1 MNTGQYLFQRF
12 AGWFSPYFSTKNN
25 PLYHLADISIFM
37 LAVASISGVY
47 IFLFYNVDPAH
58 SYDSI
63 ERLSNQWVGGL
74 MRSIHRYS
82 SDLLVVFVLMH
93 LAHMYITGKF
103 RRILSWITGV
113 GSFLVVVFVG
123 VTGYL
128 LVWDEKSKLLGTL
141 TAKFLAAIP
150 IFDPS
155 ISGAFLLNDLPSVGG
170 FFRVALFGHI
180 FFTLF
185 IVIILWLHVSPIAR
199 PKLIPPKQAM
209 LYTSAALVLLSLVFP
224 VKSDPPA
231 GAVILPTNTTFDW
244 FFCFGYFFMKILSPA
259 GNWLL
264 MLGSGIFLSMLPYMS
279 KKNPMPQ
286 PVVDLDTCD
295 GCDQC
300 AKDCPYGALD
310 LLPQM
315 GEPYN
320 GELKAILNP
329 SKCVGCSI
337 CVASCHVDAITIAS
351 LPPILQQATPGAP
364 KKKLTVY
371 QCKYAGVEDTFQEQ
385 AVKVPCIG
393 GIHPKTIRDQ
403 LEHHAEGVALVGCED
418 CFYRFGKD
426 FEEMRLNR
434 KRRPTLFRRTP
445 LQRVRM
451 IALTDSVGKEL
462 DLFRKELQTVDD
474 KKVQNKL
481 KVVERNTYY
490 PLVAAIVTFLFFM
503 LIPFVSNSNFTFYR
517 PDEKMLILNFRY
529 VSSPTAYQELHS
541 GPAHMQSTEPIVK
554 SRSGIIVRVEDMEGK
569 TIFEKEFEPR
579 GLRKDIAIFVFA
591 EIKTEAPRA
600 NVKITET
607 AFPEK
612 SVSLQGVKLNDS
624 NGTVIIFKD
633 GQLQKMR

>member
-1 MNTGQYLFQRF
+1 MNKGHYLFQRF

-37 LAVASISGVY
+37 LAVATISGIY

-58 SYDSI
+58 SYQSV
-63 ERLSNQWVGGL
+63 ERLSNQWMGGL

-93 LAHMYITGKF
+93 LVHMYITGKF
-103 RRILSWITGV
+103 RRMLSWITGV
-113 GSFLVVVFVG
+113 GSFLVVILLG

-141 TAKFLAAIP
+141 TAKFLAAVP

-185 IVIILWLHVSPIAR
+185 IVIIIWLHVSPMAR

-209 LYTSAALVLLSLVFP
+209 IYTTAAVVLLSLLFP

-231 GAVILPTNTTFDW
+231 QAVILPTNTTFDW
-244 FFCFGYFFMKILSPA
+244 FFCFGYYFMKILSPGA
-259 GNWLL
+259 NWLL
-264 MLGSGIFLSMLPYMS
+264 MFGSGIFLSILPYLH
-279 KKNPMPQ
+279 KKNELPK
-286 PVVDLDTCD
+286 PVVDLGTCD

-310 LLPQM
+310 LLPQIG
-315 GEPYN
+315 GEFN
-320 GELKAILNP
+320 GETKAILNP
-329 SKCVGCSI
+329 AKCVGCSI
-337 CVASCHVDAITIAS
+337 CVASCHVDAISIAS
-351 LPPILQQATPGAP
+351 VPPITEPPSTPT
-364 KKKLTVY
+364 KKALTIY
-371 QCKYAGVEDTFQEQ
+371 KCYCAGVEDTIQEE
-385 AVKVPCIG
+385 VVEVPCIG
-393 GIHPKTIRDQ
+393 GVHPKTIRDR
-403 LEHHAEGVALVGCED
+403 LEHHSEGVALVGCED
-418 CFYRFGKD
+418 CFYRYGKE
-426 FEEMRLNR
+426 FEELRLNR
-434 KRRPTLFRRTP
+434 KRRPTLFRRSP
-445 LQRVRM
+445 LQRIRL
-451 IALTDSVGKEL
+451 IALTDTVGEEL
-462 DLFRKELQTVDD
+462 ERFKKELQTVDD

-481 KVVERNTYY
+481 KVLERRTYY

-503 LIPFVSNSNFTFYR
+503 LIPFVSNSNFTFYK
-517 PDEKMLILNFRY
+517 PDNKLLILNFRY
-529 VSSPTAYQELHS
+529 VSTPTEYQELRS
-541 GPAHMQSTEPIVK
+541 GPAHMQSAKPIVK
-554 SRSGIIVRVEDMEGK
+554 SRSGITIRVEDSKGN
-569 TIFEKEFEPR
+569 TIYAKDFEPR

-591 EIKTEAPRA
+591 EIETEAEEVNIRLS
-600 NVKITET
+600 ET

-612 SVSLQGVKLNDS
+612 TISLNAVKVNDT

-633 GQLQKMR
+633 GQLQKMQ

>member
-1 MNTGQYLFQRF
+1 
-12 AGWFSPYFSTKNN
+12 
-25 PLYHLADISIFM
+25 
-37 LAVASISGVY
+37 
-47 IFLFYNVDPAH
+47 
-58 SYDSI
+58 
-63 ERLSNQWVGGL
+63 
-74 MRSIHRYS
+74 
-82 SDLLVVFVLMH
+82 
-93 LAHMYITGKF
+93 
-103 RRILSWITGV
+103 
-113 GSFLVVVFVG
+113 
-123 VTGYL
+123 
-128 LVWDEKSKLLGTL
+128 
-141 TAKFLAAIP
+141 
-150 IFDPS
+150 
-155 ISGAFLLNDLPSVGG
+155 
-170 FFRVALFGHI
+170 
-180 FFTLF
+180 
-185 IVIILWLHVSPIAR
+185 
-199 PKLIPPKQAM
+199 
-209 LYTSAALVLLSLVFP
+209 
-224 VKSDPPA
+224 
-231 GAVILPTNTTFDW
+231 
-244 FFCFGYFFMKILSPA
+244 
-259 GNWLL
+259 
-264 MLGSGIFLSMLPYMS
+264 
-279 KKNPMPQ
+279 
-286 PVVDLDTCD
+286 
-295 GCDQC
+295 
-300 AKDCPYGALD
+300 
-310 LLPQM
+310 
-315 GEPYN
+315 
-320 GELKAILNP
+320 
-329 SKCVGCSI
+329 
-337 CVASCHVDAITIAS
+337 
-351 LPPILQQATPGAP
+351 
-364 KKKLTVY
+364 
-371 QCKYAGVEDTFQEQ
+371 
-385 AVKVPCIG
+385 
-393 GIHPKTIRDQ
+393 
-403 LEHHAEGVALVGCED
+403 
-418 CFYRFGKD
+418 
-426 FEEMRLNR
+426 MRLNR